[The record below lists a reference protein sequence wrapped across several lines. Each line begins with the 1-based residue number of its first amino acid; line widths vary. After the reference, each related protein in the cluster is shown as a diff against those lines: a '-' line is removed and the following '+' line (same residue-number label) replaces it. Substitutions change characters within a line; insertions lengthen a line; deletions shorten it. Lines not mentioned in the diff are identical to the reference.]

1 MFSRSK
7 FDTCFHL
14 LFPLIAFGV
23 KHSVSS
29 FFVGVDKLLLLCA
42 VAGLLM
48 FLASHSEDICRQLI
62 GYVESVCL
70 YVFEPARK
78 AGLSMPQEASLTLPW
93 APRLRLSFQLP
104 PPSSL

>member
-7 FDTCFHL
+7 FETCFHL

-29 FFVGVDKLLLLCA
+29 FFVGFDKLLLICA

-48 FLASHSEDICRQLI
+48 FLASHSGDICRRLI
-62 GYVESVCL
+62 ACVESICL
-70 YVFEPARK
+70 YVFEPSRK

-93 APRLRLSFQLP
+93 APRLRLVFQLP
-104 PPSSL
+104 PPISL

>member
-14 LFPLIAFGV
+14 LLPLIAFGV

-62 GYVESVCL
+62 AYVESVCL
-70 YVFEPARK
+70 YVFEPAGK

>member
-14 LFPLIAFGV
+14 LLPLIAFGV

-48 FLASHSEDICRQLI
+48 FLASHSEDICRRLTA
-62 GYVESVCL
+62 YVESVCL
-70 YVFEPARK
+70 YVFEPSRK

-93 APRLRLSFQLP
+93 APRLRLIFQLP
-104 PPSSL
+104 PPISL

>member
-14 LFPLIAFGV
+14 LLALIAFGV

-29 FFVGVDKLLLLCA
+29 FFAGIGKLVLLCA

-48 FLASHSEDICRQLI
+48 FLASHSGDICRRFI
-62 GYVESVCL
+62 ACVESLCL
-70 YVFEPARK
+70 YVFEPTRK
-78 AGLSMPQEASLTLPW
+78 AGLPMPQEASLTLPW